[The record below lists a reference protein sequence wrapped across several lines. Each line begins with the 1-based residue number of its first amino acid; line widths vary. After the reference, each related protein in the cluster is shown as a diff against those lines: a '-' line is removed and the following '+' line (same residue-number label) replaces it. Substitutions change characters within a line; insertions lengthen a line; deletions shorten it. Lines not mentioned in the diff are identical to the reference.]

1 MPTRRVFAM
10 TVAVTVLMHPV
21 MGLARLW
28 TRKALAAYPPGTL
41 LHGLAEAAT
50 IPTGVM

>member
-1 MPTRRVFAM
+1 M
-10 TVAVTVLMHPV
+10 TVIVVAAMHPV

-28 TRKALAAYPPGTL
+28 TRKALGAYAPGTF

-50 IPTGVM
+50 IPTGVA

>member
-1 MPTRRVFAM
+1 MPTRRIFTL
-10 TVAVTVLMHPV
+10 TVTTVILMHPV

-28 TRKALAAYPPGTL
+28 VRKTLGAQPPGTV

-50 IPTGVM
+50 IPTGVS